1 MGRLRDGSEIVLVQA
16 YIAGHLLDCIGGI
29 AFLGKFTGDLLR
41 GAACGGGI
49 PFEHLFVTEY
59 AALIAH
65 EAQKPP
71 AFRGQVPFGEI
82 QVIEIFL

>member
-1 MGRLRDGSEIVLVQA
+1 MGRLRDGSEVVLVQA
-16 YIAGHLLDCIGGI
+16 YVAGHLLDCIGGI

-49 PFEHLFVTEY
+49 PFEHLLVTEH
-59 AALIAH
+59 AAFIAH
-65 EAQKPP
+65 EAQKAS
-71 AFRGQVPFGEI
+71 AFRGEVPFGEI